1 MLFKKE
7 KKEINKREKRF
18 SKIRRIH
25 SSTFSR
31 EDNPS
36 AGMGGGGKNRERSNN
51 ARATYEIARR
61 ETERL
66 NRNGRPRSEATGPI
80 QGEFRINAFLIVT

>member
-7 KKEINKREKRF
+7 KKEINKREKGF
-18 SKIRRIH
+18 QKFVEFT
-25 SSTFSR
+25 STFSR

-51 ARATYEIARR
+51 ARATCKIARR